1 MATGATIY
9 KVQISLSDMDRNYYA
24 EHKLTLALHP
34 SEKLDRMMVR
44 LLAFCLHASDTLE
57 FTRGLS
63 SVNEP
68 ALWDK
73 DYSGQIT
80 AWIEVGQPPFDRMKK
95 ARGQAEKLYL
105 YSFGRGRDSW
115 WQSESRRFQSLKNL
129 AVMHLS
135 DEDVSQLVSIAE
147 KKMMLTVCIT
157 DGSVFLTCGDKNIT
171 IQPMAVNEK

>member
-1 MATGATIY
+1 MAIGATIY
-9 KVQISLSDMDRNYYA
+9 KAQINVSNMDRHYYA

-44 LLAFCLHASDTLE
+44 LLAFCLHASETLE

-63 SVNEP
+63 STDEP

-95 ARGQAEKLYL
+95 ARGRASKLYL
-105 YSFGRGRDSW
+105 YSFGRGLDAW
-115 WQSESRRFQSLKNL
+115 WASEGNDFRTLKNL
-129 AVMHLS
+129 AVAKI
-135 DEDVSQLVSIAE
+135 DAEDVEQLVSLAA
-147 KKMMLTVCIT
+147 KNMLLTVCIT
-157 DGSVFLTCGDKNIT
+157 DGEMFVTCGDKTVT
-171 IQPMAVNEK
+171 IRPAIME